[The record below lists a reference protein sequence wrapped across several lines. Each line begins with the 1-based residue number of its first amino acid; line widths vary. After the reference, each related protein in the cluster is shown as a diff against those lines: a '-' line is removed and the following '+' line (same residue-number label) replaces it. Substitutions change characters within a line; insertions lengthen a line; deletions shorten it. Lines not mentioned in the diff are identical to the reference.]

1 MMSSYWENDYFCSRN
16 YRLMKQLFKGLNMI
30 RQCDRRSFWF
40 RIFYVVV
47 LSLLPLLNLYILKFL
62 VDSVTNN
69 TIQMFLGIR
78 LNTIMLLGAFCLVF
92 LINRL
97 ISVLNGVNSDIMAA
111 RLADYLS
118 ARMQEQSARLDMSYF
133 DNPSYHDT
141 YHRAQA
147 EGGYKPMQIMDGFMG
162 AIGSIIT
169 IGGIVVMLVSASR
182 WIILV
187 MIVAVLP
194 SFVVR
199 LVKARKKY
207 AFSRENT
214 QNVRRASY
222 YTYLLN
228 SKDSA
233 KEMRTFGL
241 TSYFRERFVKV
252 RSKYVND
259 LIRITRRMAVFDMT
273 SAIVE
278 MAALFFVTLFL
289 INCTSDGSISV
300 GSFVML
306 FEAFRRGQSQL
317 SSLVNSITGLYDNR
331 LFIGNLFEFLDLEPT
346 IVNDKSPL
354 PFPEKVESV
363 EFRDI
368 TFRYPKMNHDVLK
381 HYDLVAKAGNVT
393 QIEGENGFGKTT
405 LLKLLLRLYDTD
417 EGVVLINGVDIRK
430 YDLKELRQGIGAVFQ
445 DFVRFYCTAEENISF
460 GNVSHF
466 DSERVK
472 YVANL
477 TGADTFI
484 DRLPKGY
491 ETPLGRL
498 FDDGEEL
505 SMGQWQRVALAR
517 QLYSNAPVLVFDEPT
532 AWMDVPSR
540 DRFYKTLE
548 SMKNEGKVI
557 ILIKHV

>member
-1 MMSSYWENDYFCSRN
+1 
-16 YRLMKQLFKGLNMI
+16 MKQLFKGLNMI
-30 RQCDRRSFWF
+30 RQCDRRLFWL

-62 VDSVTNN
+62 VDTVTND
-69 TIQMFLGIR
+69 TVPVLFGIR
-78 LNTIMLLGAFCLVF
+78 FDAYVLLGVFCLIF

-118 ARMQEQSARLDMSYF
+118 GRMQKQSARLDMAYF

-147 EGGYKPMQIMDGFMG
+147 EGGYRPMQIMDGFMG
-162 AIGSIIT
+162 TIGSVIT
-169 IGGIVVMLVSASR
+169 IGGIVLMLVSASR

-187 MIVAVLP
+187 MIAAVLP

-241 TSYFRERFVKV
+241 ASYFRERFVKV
-252 RSKYVND
+252 RTKYVND

-273 SAIVE
+273 CAIVE

-306 FEAFRRGQSQL
+306 FEAFRRGQTQL
-317 SSLVNSITGLYDNR
+317 SSLVNSVSGLYDNR
-331 LFIGNLFEFLDLEPT
+331 LFIGNLFEFLDLEPS
-346 IVNDKSPL
+346 IVNAKSPL

-368 TFRYPKMNHDVLK
+368 TFRYPKMNRDVIS
-381 HYDLVAKAGNVT
+381 HYNLVAHAGEIT
-393 QIEGENGFGKTT
+393 RIEGENGFGKTT

-417 EGVVLINGVDIRK
+417 GGEVLINGVNVRE
-430 YDLKELRQGIGAVFQ
+430 YDLQQLRHGIGAIFQ
-445 DFVRFYCTAEENISF
+445 DFVCFYCSVEENIAF
-460 GNVSHF
+460 GDVTHV
-466 DSERVK
+466 DPERVR
-472 YVANL
+472 YVAGL
-477 TGADTFI
+477 SGADSFI
-484 DRLPKGY
+484 CRLPKGY
-491 ETPLGRL
+491 ATPLGRM

-517 QLYSNAPVLVFDEPT
+517 QLYSDAPVLVFDEPT

>member
-1 MMSSYWENDYFCSRN
+1 
-16 YRLMKQLFKGLNMI
+16 MKQLFKGLNMV
-30 RQCDRRSFWF
+30 RQCDRRSFWL

-62 VDSVTNN
+62 VDSVANH
-69 TIQMFLGIR
+69 TIPTFLGIR

-92 LINRL
+92 FINRL

-111 RLADYLS
+111 RLSDYFS

-133 DNPSYHDT
+133 DNPCYHDT

-147 EGGYKPMQIMDGFMG
+147 EGGYKPMLIMNGFMG

-187 MIVAVLP
+187 MIAAVLP

-214 QNVRRASY
+214 QNARRASY

-233 KEMRTFGL
+233 KEMRAFGL

-259 LIRITRRMAVFDMT
+259 LIRITRRMAVYDAT

-289 INCTSDGSISV
+289 INCTSNGSISV

-381 HYDLVAKAGNVT
+381 HYNLVAKAGNVT
-393 QIEGENGFGKTT
+393 IIEGENGFGKTT

-417 EGVVLINGVDIRK
+417 EGAVLINGVDIRK
-430 YDLKELRQGIGAVFQ
+430 YDLKELRQGVGVVFQ

-477 TGADTFI
+477 TGADAFI
-484 DRLPKGY
+484 ARLPKGY
-491 ETPLGRL
+491 ETPLGRM

-517 QLYSNAPVLVFDEPT
+517 QLYSDAPVLVFDEPT

-540 DRFYKTLE
+540 DKFYKTLE
-548 SMKNEGKVI
+548 SMKKEGKVI
-557 ILIKHV
+557 VLIKHI